1 MCPFPDISLLWDYCE
16 TRIGC
21 LSTHK
26 SEQYDLKRVPFT
38 KCQTHFVKKTHPST
52 VYASFSTRYVIPSM
66 LTTFPRG
73 AKNLLSGLSCRS
85 YTY

>member
-38 KCQTHFVKKTHPST
+38 KCQTHFVKKH
-52 VYASFSTRYVIPSM
+52 TRLRYMPALALV
-66 LTTFPRG
+66 T
-73 AKNLLSGLSCRS
+73 
-85 YTY
+85 